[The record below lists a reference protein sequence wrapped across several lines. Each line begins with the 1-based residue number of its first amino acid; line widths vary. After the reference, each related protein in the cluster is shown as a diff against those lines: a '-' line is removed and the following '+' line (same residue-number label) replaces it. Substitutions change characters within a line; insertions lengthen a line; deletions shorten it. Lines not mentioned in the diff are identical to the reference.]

1 MPAKPLI
8 NDELLDPISADQ
20 PAGTDLR
27 WTPEWDRIK
36 EARRADDGLDSGKWA
51 KKERKISDWRLAQQ
65 LTTAMLRER
74 SKDLQLA
81 MWLTEANIKLHG
93 FPGLR
98 DGFRLTRELLI
109 RYWEKGLFPSMEEG
123 PEDRAGPLQWLN
135 DKLVDAITAI
145 PITARSD
152 QGQEYGFIDLEDA
165 REVGSEKSWRTADGE
180 VDA

>member
-123 PEDRAGPLQWLN
+123 PEDRA
-135 DKLVDAITAI
+135 
-145 PITARSD
+145 
-152 QGQEYGFIDLEDA
+152 
-165 REVGSEKSWRTADGE
+165 
-180 VDA
+180 